1 MSDISNEEFEDLKA
15 LAKSIEPEDGVR
27 HAPPADLWDR
37 IRTEA
42 FVAESPSPKLSIA
55 PEPRA
60 EAAPSARIT
69 DDGVIDLADQRTT
82 RAATPPEIDLT
93 NKSRFSPRILLAVA
107 AALIAV
113 VVVGSLAVAG
123 LNSEP
128 NLVYAA
134 EISNADLPEAFD
146 GTASVTLEV
155 DDNPQIEIS
164 FDAPVPTDEPVE
176 LWLLSAD
183 GTDIVSVGLV
193 EAGETSWDWPEGLAP
208 DDYPIV
214 DLSIEPNDGDPTHS
228 GRSILRGVLSST

>member
-1 MSDISNEEFEDLKA
+1 MSDIRNEEFEDLKA

-27 HAPPADLWDR
+27 HAPPPELWDR
-37 IRTEA
+37 IRAEA
-42 FVAESPSPKLSIA
+42 FDDASPRLSIA
-55 PEPRA
+55 PEP
-60 EAAPSARIT
+60 ESAQADPDI
-69 DDGVIDLADQRTT
+69 IDLADQRSN
-82 RAATPPEIDLT
+82 RGVDEQPAIDLT
-93 NKSRFSPRILLAVA
+93 SESRFSPRMLIAVA
-107 AALIAV
+107 AALVAF
-113 VVVGSLAVAG
+113 VVVGTVAIAG
-123 LNSEP
+123 LGGEANP
-128 NLVYAA
+128 VYAA

-193 EAGETSWDWPEGLAP
+193 EAGDTTWDWPEGLAP
-208 DDYPIV
+208 EEYPIV

-228 GRSILRGVLSST
+228 GRSILRGELTAT